1 MLTAPVKTYALSN
14 LSLICRNGTEAVG
27 RLTKSP
33 YISTTSVLKPLHQ
46 DECDSS
52 QPVERKL
59 LVSSLNGNKK
69 RSRGSSTGGVVRFS
83 PETLDR
89 IEQRTANNQPSRG
102 GVHRAK
108 KRRRFHPA
116 TDGPFWYSKGE
127 LRDIQKSC
135 VHTIKSHAL
144 GCSVYNNTFEA
155 DTTPA
160 FATATTAMDA
170 SGNSC
175 LETLDRYYPSN
186 QKRRRLA
193 RLQMYRTI
201 KAVRQFEDS
210 TNTKAPPELLA
221 SLLRR
226 YSTQR
231 VVEAKDKALRTA
243 DECALSSFC

>member
-1 MLTAPVKTYALSN
+1 MLTTSVNTYAFSN

-33 YISTTSVLKPLHQ
+33 YISTTSVRKPLHE
-46 DECDSS
+46 DDGDDNSH
-52 QPVERKL
+52 RKQ
-59 LVSSLNGNKK
+59 LVSSMIKK
-69 RSRGSSTGGVVRFS
+69 LCRGSSRSSGCVVRFS
-83 PETLDR
+83 PETMDR
-89 IEQRTANNQPSRG
+89 LEQQTSSSCG

-108 KRRRFHPA
+108 KRRRFEPA
-116 TDGPFWYSKGE
+116 IDGPFWYSREE
-127 LRDIQKSC
+127 LRAIQKSC
-135 VHTIKSHAL
+135 VQAIKSHAL
-144 GCSVYNNTFEA
+144 GCSVYNTFEA
-155 DTTPA
+155 DTA
-160 FATATTAMDA
+160 NTTAMEDPSVN
-170 SGNSC
+170 SGC

-201 KAVRQFEDS
+201 KAIRQFEES

-221 SLLRR
+221 TLLRR

-231 VVEAKDKALRTA
+231 VNEAKAKAMRTA